1 MMDNTKHWIDAWLP
15 EWQFEEVHQVRSVA
29 TPARLMDAAA
39 AYRPDDDRMIGA
51 ALALRESPGRL
62 AGLLGL
68 GGALAGRP
76 RFGKADFLPLGR
88 LGNQALAYGLVGSF
102 WQPGYGL
109 VRLPDAAAFCAYSTP
124 GVAKLMLSFEAST
137 DGKAATRIT
146 TMSRL
151 HCPDAATRR
160 RVAVYWA
167 LIRPVSGLI
176 RGRMLRQIRRVAEA
190 PEAAEAVA

>member
-1 MMDNTKHWIDAWLP
+1 MTDKTSDWIDGWLP
-15 EWQFEEVHQVRSVA
+15 DWQFEERHHVHSRA

-39 AYRPDDDRMIGA
+39 AYRPDDDRLIGA

-62 AGLLGL
+62 AGVLGL
-68 GGALAGRP
+68 GSVLASRQ
-76 RFGKADFLPLGR
+76 RFGKDDFLPLGR
-88 LGNQALAYGLVGSF
+88 LGDQALAYGLVGSF

-109 VRLPDAAAFCAYSTP
+109 VQLPDAAAFCAFAKP
-124 GVAKLMLSFEAST
+124 GVAKLMLSFEARQ
-137 DGKAATRIT
+137 DGAGSRIT
-146 TMSRL
+146 TASRL
-151 HCPDAATRR
+151 HCADAATRR

-190 PEAAEAVA
+190 AD